1 MTIKIQKRE
10 SYEPEKYF
18 QLFLRNKM
26 AIIAKRIFNRELLL
40 KYFSQQTLQ
49 HITKLQQLKQCT
61 YRLVEYIKELKFIL
75 LLFDQKAP
83 QQHGKR

>member
-40 KYFSQQTLQ
+40 KYFS
-49 HITKLQQLKQCT
+49 
-61 YRLVEYIKELKFIL
+61 
-75 LLFDQKAP
+75 
-83 QQHGKR
+83 